1 MSALRP
7 VADTLNRIVRSLLT
21 PPERRFFKP
30 APLLVSCNPLNYLDS
45 DIRTKMAVVR
55 LRRRKWAERHRKQP
69 EMGLAAAARG
79 SDKWPEKPT
88 SCGFPTA
95 DQERKKNVPTRAT
108 GGGRGAR
115 PETFSTFEHTRVA
128 DGARGEIL
136 SAGRGSPAGPYG

>member
-30 APLLVSCNPLNYLDS
+30 APLLVSCNPLNYLDFN
-45 DIRTKMAVVR
+45 IRTKMAVVR
-55 LRRRKWAERHRKQP
+55 LRRRKWAERDKKRP

-88 SCGFPTA
+88 FCGFPTA
-95 DQERKKNVPTRAT
+95 HQERKKTVPNGQT
-108 GGGRGAR
+108 GGGSVRFR
-115 PETFSTFEHTRVA
+115 LTHTVPQA
-128 DGARGEIL
+128 SGE
-136 SAGRGSPAGPYG
+136 S